1 MKRKTAFMLS
11 ALLMAS
17 SVTGCGGKSSTLS
30 PDTSQAPAGNNQGSQ
45 EVVSDSGNTDELSEE
60 ASEPPTKHISPVETV
75 SAQQGTQIKVD
86 QVIGRAEGSNTIKIP
101 LAHFIEEGDKVSS
114 FTFIIYSDGGDI
126 GQFKGGC
133 GISVANNCPSKTSEY
148 WYQSADFSAPTQG
161 SYGEIRWDVPA
172 ELVDYISD
180 GGEVLFGYWWGN
192 TESIRLDS
200 AICTYT
206 RTRDLPVDGTVS
218 QQPAQTLSYSAENKT
233 LNIPTAGFLPDN
245 AVPQA
250 VTCSVSAPG
259 ALGKFTCGFGYT
271 SGAGEFQ
278 APDTAIF
285 TDASNLELT
294 WFVPEN
300 AKMLAAPD
308 GAITL
313 GYWWS
318 QQPDVTIDSVSVK
331 YSSEDGSAAP
341 VPPTPAAPEN
351 PEPPTGEEFRSPQEI
366 VNDIKV
372 GWNLGNTLDSY
383 DTGKTGL
390 DTETG
395 WGNLRTTPEMIKG
408 VRDVGFNAIRIP
420 VTWSE
425 HMTGSNIDSE
435 WMDRVQE
442 VVDYAYDL
450 DMYVLL
456 DMHHDDY
463 IWFTPSEEKY
473 NECCEKLMG
482 IWAQIADR
490 FRNYGDRLLFEGMN
504 EPRTIGSAN
513 EWMGGTS
520 AERAVVNRY
529 AQDFVNT
536 VRASGGNNTQ
546 RNLIVTTYGA
556 SAEEVATKDVIIP
569 NDPHIILSLHY
580 YAPWKFSNGQST
592 SFGSSEKAELS
603 ARFAAIK
610 NRFSGTGVPVLI
622 TEFGCV
628 AGAGDETRAEYYKHY
643 ISTAKANGMKCFV
656 WDNGTLTGKDSF
668 GIYNRGTLEWNK
680 AILGGIM
687 EGAGS

>member
-17 SVTGCGGKSSTLS
+17 SVTGCGGKGSTPS
-30 PDTSQAPAGNNQGSQ
+30 PDASASPAGNTHDAQ
-45 EVVSDSGNTDELSEE
+45 EVVSDNGSTDESSEE

-75 SAQQGTQIKVD
+75 SAQQGTQIKID
-86 QVIGRAEGSNTIKIP
+86 QVIGREHGNNTIKIP
-101 LAHFIEEGDKVSS
+101 LAHFIEEGDKISS

-133 GISVANNCPSKTSEY
+133 GISVANNCPSKTDEY
-148 WYQSADFSAPTQG
+148 WYQSDDFIAPTQG
-161 SYGEIRWDVPA
+161 SYGEIKWDVPA
-172 ELVDYISD
+172 ELLDYISD
-180 GGEVLFGYWWGN
+180 GGEVQFGYWWGN
-192 TESIRLDS
+192 TESIRLDTVV
-200 AICTYT
+200 CTYT
-206 RTRDLPVDGTVS
+206 RTRDLSVDGTVT
-218 QQPAQTLSYSAENKT
+218 QELAQPLSYGGDNKT
-233 LNIPTAGFLPDN
+233 LSIPMAGLIPDN

-250 VTCSVSAPG
+250 VTCNVSAPG

-271 SGAGEFQ
+271 SGAGTYE

-285 TDASNLELT
+285 TDSSGLELT

-300 AKMLAAPD
+300 AKALTAPD
-308 GAITL
+308 GAVTF

-318 QQPDVTIDSVSVK
+318 QQPDVTVESVAVK
-331 YSSEDGSAAP
+331 YSSEDGSVVTSPA
-341 VPPTPAAPEN
+341 VPAAPDA
-351 PEPPTGEEFRSPQEI
+351 PAPGGEDFRSSQEI
-366 VNDIKV
+366 VNDISV
-372 GWNLGNTLDSY
+372 GWNLGNALDSY

-395 WGNLRTTPEMIKG
+395 WGNLRTTPEMIQAVKSA
-408 VRDVGFNAIRIP
+408 GFNAIRIP

-425 HMTGSNIDSE
+425 HMDGGNIDSA

-442 VVDYAYDL
+442 VVDYAYDRDL
-450 DMYVLL
+450 YVIVN
-456 DMHHDDY
+456 MHHDDY
-463 IWFTPSEEKY
+463 IWFTPSEAKY
-473 NECCEKLMG
+473 NECSEKLMG

-490 FRNYGDRLLFEGMN
+490 FRDYGDRLLFEGMN

-536 VRASGGNNTQ
+536 VRASGGNNAQ
-546 RNLIVTTYGA
+546 RTLIVTTYGA

-580 YAPWKFSNGQST
+580 YAPWKFSNGQTT

-603 ARFAAIK
+603 ARFASIK

-628 AGAGDETRAEYYKHY
+628 AGAPDETRAEYYKHY
-643 ISTAKANGMKCFV
+643 ISTAKANGMKCFI

-668 GIYNRGTLEWNK
+668 GIVNRGSLEWNST
-680 AILGGIM
+680 ILKGIM
-687 EGAGS
+687 EGAES

>member
-17 SVTGCGGKSSTLS
+17 SVTGCGGKSSTPS
-30 PDTSQAPAGNNQGSQ
+30 PDTSQAPAGNTQETQ
-45 EVVSDSGNTDELSEE
+45 EVVSDSGKTEESSEE
-60 ASEPPTKHISPVETV
+60 ASEPPTKHISPVETL
-75 SAQQGTQIKVD
+75 SAIQGTQITVD
-86 QVIGRAEGSNTIKIP
+86 QVIGREAGNNTIKIP
-101 LAHFIEEGDKVSS
+101 LAHFMEEGDRVSS
-114 FTFIIYSDGGDI
+114 FTFIIYSDKGDI
-126 GQFKGGC
+126 GTFKGGC
-133 GISVANNCPSKTSEY
+133 GISVANDCPSATAAY
-148 WYQSADFSAPTQG
+148 WYQSPDFTAPTQG
-161 SYGEIRWDVPA
+161 TYGEIRWDVPA

-192 TESIRLDS
+192 VDSIRLDS
-200 AICTYT
+200 VVCTYT
-206 RTRDLPVDGTVS
+206 RTRDIPVDGTAAQPLGTPVS
-218 QQPAQTLSYSAENKT
+218 YNSENKT
-233 LNIPTAGFLPDN
+233 VSVPVAGLLPES

-250 VTCSVSAPG
+250 VTCTVSAPG
-259 ALGKFTCGFGYT
+259 ALGKFTCAFGYN
-271 SGAGEFQ
+271 SGAGSYQ

-285 TDASNLELT
+285 TDAPSLELT

-300 AKMLAAPD
+300 VKAINAPD

-318 QQPDVTIDSVSVK
+318 QQPDITVDSVTVK
-331 YSSEDGSAAP
+331 YSCEDGAA
-341 VPPTPAAPEN
+341 VPPPQAPP
-351 PEPPTGEEFRSPQEI
+351 PEPEQPAGGEDFRSSQDI

-372 GWNLGNTLDSY
+372 GWNLGNALDSY

-395 WGNLRTTPEMIKG
+395 WGNVKATADMIKG
-408 VRDVGFNAIRIP
+408 VRNAGFNAIRIP

-425 HMTGSNIDSE
+425 HMDGTNIDSA

-463 IWFTPSEEKY
+463 IWFTPNAEKY
-473 NECCEKLMG
+473 DECSEKLMS

-490 FRNYGDRLLFEGMN
+490 FRSYDDRLLFEGMN

-520 AERAVVNRY
+520 AERAIVNRY

-536 VRASGGNNTQ
+536 VRASGGNNSQ
-546 RNLIVTTYGA
+546 RTLIVTTYGA

-569 NDPHIILSLHY
+569 NDPHIVLSLHY

-610 NRFSGTGVPVLI
+610 TRFSGTGVPVLI

-628 AGAGDETRAEYYKHY
+628 AGADDETRSEYYKHY

-656 WDNGTLTGKDSF
+656 WDNGTMTGKDSF
-668 GIYNRGTLEWNK
+668 GIYNRGTLEWNRT
-680 AILGGIM
+680 ILNGIM
-687 EGAGS
+687 EGADS

>member
-17 SVTGCGGKSSTLS
+17 SVTGCGSKGSTPS
-30 PDTSQAPAGNNQGSQ
+30 PDSSSAPAGNTHDAQ
-45 EVVSDSGNTDELSEE
+45 EVVSDNGNTDESSEE

-75 SAQQGTQIKVD
+75 SAPQGTQIKVD
-86 QVIGRAEGSNTIKIP
+86 QVVSRDPGNNTIKIP
-101 LAHFIEEGDKVSS
+101 LAHFIEEGDRVES

-126 GQFKGGC
+126 GTFKGGC
-133 GISVANNCPSKTSEY
+133 GISVANDCPSATDAY
-148 WYQSADFSAPTQG
+148 WYQSEDFTAPTQG
-161 SYGEIRWDVPA
+161 SYGEIKWNVPA

-192 TESIRLDS
+192 VGSVRLDTVV
-200 AICTYT
+200 CNYT
-206 RTRDLPVDGTVS
+206 RTRDLPVDGTVT
-218 QQPAQTLSYSAENKT
+218 QPVGQVLSYGGENKSVS
-233 LNIPTAGFLPDN
+233 IPMAGLLPEN

-250 VTCSVSAPG
+250 VTCNVSSAG

-271 SGAGEFQ
+271 SGAGTYN
-278 APDTAIF
+278 APDTAVF
-285 TDASNLELT
+285 TDAPNLEYT

-300 AKMLAAPD
+300 AKVLAAPD
-308 GAITL
+308 GAVTF

-318 QQPDVTIDSVSVK
+318 QQPDVTVESITVK
-331 YSSEDGSAAP
+331 YSCEDGAP
-341 VPPTPAAPEN
+341 PPVQQTPAAPT
-351 PEPPTGEEFRSPQEI
+351 EPVSGGEDFRSSQEI
-366 VNDIKV
+366 VDDMIV

-395 WGNLRTTPEMIKG
+395 WGNLKATPEMIQAIKTA
-408 VRDVGFNAIRIP
+408 GFNAVRIP

-425 HMTGSNIDSE
+425 HMDGANIDSA

-442 VVDYAYDL
+442 VVDYAYDRDL
-450 DMYVLL
+450 YVIVN
-456 DMHHDDY
+456 MHHDDY

-473 NECCEKLMG
+473 DECSERLMG

-490 FRNYGDRLLFEGMN
+490 FRDYGDRLLFEGMN

-520 AERAVVNRY
+520 AERSVVNRY
-529 AQDFVNT
+529 ARDFVNT
-536 VRASGGNNTQ
+536 VRASGGNNAQ
-546 RNLIVTTYGA
+546 RTLIVTTYGA

-569 NDPHIILSLHY
+569 NDPHIVLSLHY
-580 YAPWKFSNGQST
+580 YAPWKFCNGQST

-603 ARFAAIK
+603 ARFASIK

-628 AGAGDETRAEYYKHY
+628 AGASDETRAEYYKHY
-643 ISTAKANGMKCFV
+643 VSTAKANGMKCFV

-668 GIYNRGTLEWNK
+668 GIFNRGTLEWNTT
-680 AILGGIM
+680 ILKGIM
-687 EGAGS
+687 EGAES